1 MNPSQLQS
9 LAAVHTILNM
19 VSISISSVILNN
31 VNVWLTSVWDMLWQN
46 MTRPYHS
53 ILIFS
58 FSKENPYYPS
68 NNAFLFLCSVCWWLS
83 IISMSKVFQHL
94 KLPYQKWLSVLI
106 PILSWVSI
114 VGLFCVILLIF
125 QLNNNKTGEHVLLNL
140 CQLIYRI
147 IRTLLWS

>member
-1 MNPSQLQS
+1 
-9 LAAVHTILNM
+9 M

-31 VNVWLTSVWDMLWQN
+31 VNVWLTSVWDMLWRN
-46 MTRPYHS
+46 MTRPYRS
-53 ILIFS
+53 ILVFY
-58 FSKENPYYPS
+58 FNKENVYYPS
-68 NNAFLFLCSVCWWLS
+68 NNAFLFLCFAGWLFKHRLNLKMYSKILKVPYHKWLS
-83 IISMSKVFQHL
+83 I
-94 KLPYQKWLSVLI
+94 LI

-114 VGLFCVILLIF
+114 VGLFCIILLIF